1 MTSIHLTAVLN
12 DPYIIGKRAEIMEY
26 VVLGAQPMAYE
37 TISKFPVRKK
47 RRYAEHGTK
56 LGNDVTIHAGSLIMA
71 GLEKPTTL
79 EDRVKLAQKVNVGH
93 DSRIGK
99 GTRVMVGV
107 NILGYVDVGAG
118 SYLGSGSVIKQ
129 RTTIGD
135 NSVVGMG
142 ATVTKDIPDN
152 CLAYNVTKEG
162 DPIYCRVVRKSR
174 STMKGIIR
182 KLLF

>member
-1 MTSIHLTAVLN
+1 MIHATAILN

-26 VVLGAQPMAYE
+26 VVLGAQPMAYR
-37 TISKFPVRKK
+37 TVSKIPVRKK
-47 RRYAEHGTK
+47 RRHAKYGTK

-71 GLEKPTTL
+71 GVERPTTL
-79 EDRVKLAQKVNVGH
+79 EDRVNLAQKVNVGH
-93 DSRIGK
+93 DSKIGK

-107 NILGYVDVGAG
+107 NILGYVDIGAG
-118 SYLGSGSVIKQ
+118 SYIGSGAVIKQ
-129 RTTIGD
+129 QTTIGD

-142 ATVTKDIPDN
+142 AIVTKDIPDN

-162 DPIYCRVVRKSR
+162 VPVYCRVVQKSR
-174 STMKGIIR
+174 SQMKGYLR